1 MLEGERLELD
11 RRYSTPTQP
20 GRSAHG
26 QLLRRTEGWSSPQA
40 LEVLCE
46 NLSDLKEG
54 GGDP

>member
-1 MLEGERLELD
+1 MLERERLELD